1 MTPAARALQLAV
13 AALGLAGVVFG
24 VRQAV
29 GPYAEISAY
38 RHASPCVGTP
48 APDCVRTV
56 DAVVLSKRI
65 VVTTHQDPP
74 TPYQPPPAPPAPPM
88 GPFHVAPPLA
98 VHLPLRAD
106 TTTTSYLVKVR
117 TTEARTEELD
127 VSKSFYEA
135 AKKNDHVAVSYW
147 KHHVVRAALGEHT
160 QEYPP
165 GDWLTGSWT
174 ILWAGL
180 LIFLSAATFGRV
192 PLFAGWMTFIGGW
205 ILFSLLDVWRSS
217 LIVLPVLTTIA
228 YTVAAFTLRPR
239 RW

>member
-1 MTPAARALQLAV
+1 MTPSARALQLAI

-24 VRQAV
+24 AWHAA

-38 RHASPCVGTP
+38 RHASPCAASA
-48 APDCVRTV
+48 APDCIRTL

-74 TPYQPPPAPPAPPM
+74 TPYQPPPAPPM
-88 GPFHVAPPLA
+88 GPFHFAQPLA

-106 TTTTSYLVKVR
+106 TTTTSYRVKVR

-135 AKKNDHVAVSYW
+135 AKKNDHIQVAYW
-147 KHHVVRAALGEHT
+147 KHHVVRATLGKHT

-174 ILWAGL
+174 ILWASL

-192 PLFAGWMTFIGGW
+192 PLVAGWMTFIGGW

-217 LIVLPVLTTIA
+217 MIVLPVLTTIA
-228 YTVAAFTLRPR
+228 YIAAALTLRPR